1 MIDTMIARATRIQRF
16 KFFAIFVCLLMAFN
30 SVQGAVLC
38 LGTSGHVEIESAFH
52 ERCTPPTHAQH
63 AEPQQLSRWVA
74 HEKGEHCG
82 PCIDIPI
89 STTPVKITRLL
100 KKPNSV
106 FSAPVTTVIASAYP
120 SDPLAPVAFNVPP
133 HFVQMQPVILLI

>member
-1 MIDTMIARATRIQRF
+1 MDMMIARATRIQRF
-16 KFFAIFVCLLMAFN
+16 KFIAVFVCLFMAFN

-38 LGTSGHVEIESAFH
+38 LGTSGHVEIESTFH
-52 ERCTPPTHAQH
+52 ECCTTPTHPQYT
-63 AEPQQLSRWVA
+63 EQQQLSRWVA

-89 STTPVKITRLL
+89 STTPVKISRLL

-106 FSAPVTTVIASAYP
+106 FSAPITTVIASVCT
-120 SDPLAPVAFNVPP
+120 SNHSAPATLDAPP
-133 HFVQMQPVILLI
+133 HFAQMQPVILLI